1 MMRHRI
7 LKPFGISLLSS
18 VCWIAQAVP
27 SSPCKE
33 CKVTRCCTKI
43 GVVKFSK
50 VYDEFFPAQEAQKRF
65 DVLIQQINEEHEKML
80 QEGKKFFEERD
91 KLLKDPILS
100 NAAKKK
106 MGDSIME
113 KIKKQGEAIGRFRQE
128 KEEKVHTE
136 RQEVLSKNYKEL
148 AGVIERIGKEGGF
161 DLILNETYVL
171 YAKPELDITEKVIQR
186 ANQPYQT
193 QIKKQSDLA
202 KKEAEK
208 GKNKL
213 N

>member
-1 MMRHRI
+1 
-7 LKPFGISLLSS
+7 
-18 VCWIAQAVP
+18 
-27 SSPCKE
+27 PCKE

-50 VYDEFFPAQEAQKRF
+50 VDDEFFPAQEAQKRF

-91 KLLKDPILS
+91 KILKDPALS

-106 MGDSIME
+106 MEDSIME